1 MDCWVL
7 AFGYDEVERWDD
19 PHFEREG
26 RLRVFVGED
35 YVCMMDDV
43 FEPAIVIVECGLDG
57 AEMG

>member
-1 MDCWVL
+1 VL